1 MDDADFIYLCKQ
13 SLISMKKFSNTLIPL
28 LSASILMT
36 ACGIMGVRTQSSP
49 TMVPED
55 VTVWTV
61 SGVAFNNADFSGLAF
76 SADGKKMVA
85 AFNSAALYWMEIPRK
100 AGEELVFK
108 PLEVENSGFHK
119 VKRDIECVTLDPRTG
134 DIWYG
139 QERDGE
145 YKGASLYRLRA
156 PRYDKDELV
165 VTFDKETIP
174 DGNQGIEGLT
184 WISDGMYIVGRE
196 GGGFRKIDPLMIFY
210 SETKGITD
218 RIVPAK
224 EIKQIAEIVYDEVR
238 DCLWILD
245 GDYDRILYRCDMRG
259 NVLDCYPI
267 PDIAN
272 AEALVLDRKRSC
284 IWIGSDEEPSKLYRI
299 GFKNL

>member
-1 MDDADFIYLCKQ
+1 
-13 SLISMKKFSNTLIPL
+13 MKKVTNTIISL
-28 LSASILMT
+28 LSLGILLT
-36 ACGIMGVRTQSSP
+36 ACSIMDVRTSSSP

-55 VTVWTV
+55 VMVWTV
-61 SGVAFNNADFSGLAF
+61 SGVEFNNADFSGLSF
-76 SADGKKMVA
+76 SADGKSMIA

-100 AGEELVFK
+100 AKNKLVFK

-119 VKRDIECVTLDPRTG
+119 VRRDIECVTLDPKTG

-145 YKGASLYRLRA
+145 YKGSSLYRLRA

-165 VTFDKETIP
+165 VSFDSKTIP

-184 WISDGMYIVGRE
+184 WIGDGMYIVGRE

-210 SETKGITD
+210 SESKGITD
-218 RIVPAK
+218 MIVPDK
-224 EIKQIAEIVYDEVR
+224 DIKQIAEIVYDDVR

-245 GDYDRILYRCDMRG
+245 GDYDKILYRCDMKG
-259 NVLDCYPI
+259 NVLDRYPI

-272 AEALVLDRKRSC
+272 SEALVIDRKRSC

-299 GFKNL
+299 RFKNL

>member
-1 MDDADFIYLCKQ
+1 MSRLCNPMQ
-13 SLISMKKFSNTLIPL
+13 ISYICASNHLYMKKVTNTIISL
-28 LSASILMT
+28 LSLGILLT
-36 ACGIMGVRTQSSP
+36 ACSIMDVRTSSSP

-55 VTVWTV
+55 VMVWTV
-61 SGVAFNNADFSGLAF
+61 SGVEFNNADFSGLSF
-76 SADGKKMVA
+76 SADGKSMIA

-100 AGEELVFK
+100 AKNKLVFK

-119 VKRDIECVTLDPRTG
+119 VRRDIECVTLDPKTG

-145 YKGASLYRLRA
+145 YKGSSLYRLRA

-165 VTFDKETIP
+165 VSFDSKTIP

-184 WISDGMYIVGRE
+184 WIGDGMYIVGRE
-196 GGGFRKIDPLMIFY
+196 GK
-210 SETKGITD
+210 
-218 RIVPAK
+218 
-224 EIKQIAEIVYDEVR
+224 
-238 DCLWILD
+238 
-245 GDYDRILYRCDMRG
+245 
-259 NVLDCYPI
+259 VLDRYPI

-272 AEALVLDRKRSC
+272 AEALVIDRKRSC

-299 GFKNL
+299 RFKNL